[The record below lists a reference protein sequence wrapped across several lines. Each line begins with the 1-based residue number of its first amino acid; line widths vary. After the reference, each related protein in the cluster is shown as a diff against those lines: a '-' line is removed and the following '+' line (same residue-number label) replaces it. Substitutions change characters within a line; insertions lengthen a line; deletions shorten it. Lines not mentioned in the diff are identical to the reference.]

1 MIVRLS
7 LSELQAAIAEWLQR
21 RGATVTPE
29 NVQLRIVGNTG
40 GIVEVTNA
48 TAVVIVERVV
58 FPPTEGPYR

>member
-7 LSELQAAIAEWLQR
+7 LPELQAAVAEWLQR

-29 NVQLRIVGNTG
+29 DVQLRIIGNNG

-48 TAVVIVERVV
+48 EAVVIVERVV
-58 FPPTEGPYR
+58 FPPAEGPYR